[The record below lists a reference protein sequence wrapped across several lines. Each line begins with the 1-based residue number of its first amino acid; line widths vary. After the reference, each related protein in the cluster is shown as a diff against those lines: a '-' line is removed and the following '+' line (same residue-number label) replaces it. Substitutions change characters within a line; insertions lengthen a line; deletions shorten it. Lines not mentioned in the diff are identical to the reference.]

1 MLQSLDTLIAFVL
14 IILVVS
20 LLITIVVQMIAAFL
34 NLRGLNLAKGLAQ
47 TFESVAPVEKA
58 CAKELAGQ
66 VLRGGML
73 SDSSFKHWP
82 HWWRL
87 ATAAR
92 PDEVFDA
99 IHRIAIGKGDEGA
112 TIQKAA
118 QDFLVA
124 LGVER
129 QTIDKAAGVIS
140 AAPVAADDLVKDVG
154 AITDPAVQAKIQSHL
169 DELTRQLQAYASA
182 EAARVAAGAATID
195 KAYEKF
201 QYWFELTQERV
212 QQWFATHT
220 RICTIVCAFIFAF
233 WLQLDTVEIFH
244 RVSTDR
250 SLRDQLVAQSGVIGS
265 QAEKV
270 FAASASVLGRGYA
283 TWLGKLPADT
293 QASLASVQVQPND
306 TREGLVSRVSAAL
319 PAGPAKAQQLQSLN
333 ETLDNTATETL
344 KAQAGDY
351 AAVKADFDHSAG
363 FDLFPTGP
371 GGRWGHGWPR
381 GWADHWVGLL
391 FSVGLLSLGAPFWY
405 NILKG
410 LTSLRSTVA
419 QNIADEKDQ
428 DQSSNATGVASFVA
442 QAAPASGAPPTV
454 K

>member
-14 IILVVS
+14 ILLVVS

-47 TFESVAPVEKA
+47 TFQSVAPVESA
-58 CAKELAGQ
+58 CAKELAGE

-99 IHRIAIGKGDEGA
+99 IHRIALGKGDEGA

-124 LGVER
+124 LGYER
-129 QTIDKAAGVIS
+129 QTIEKAAGVIS
-140 AAPVAADDLVKDVG
+140 ATSAGADDLVKEIG
-154 AITDPAVQAKIQSHL
+154 AITDPVLQAKIQSRL
-169 DELTRQLQAYASA
+169 DDLKRQLQSYSSA
-182 EAARVAAGAATID
+182 EAARVAAGAAAID

-201 QYWFELTQERV
+201 QYWYELTQERV

-220 RICTIVCAFIFAF
+220 RICTIVCAFVFAF

-244 RVSTDR
+244 LVSADR
-250 SLRDQLVAQSGVIGS
+250 TLRDQLVAQSGVIGS

-283 TWLGKLPADT
+283 AWLGKLPADAQT
-293 QASLASVQVQPND
+293 ALASIQVQPND
-306 TREGLVSRVSAAL
+306 TREQLLSRVDAVM
-319 PAGPAKAQQLQSLN
+319 PAGSAKAQQLQSLN
-333 ETLDNTATETL
+333 DTLDQTATETL
-344 KAQAGDY
+344 KARAGDY
-351 AAVKADFDHSAG
+351 AAVKADFDHSSG
-363 FDLFPTGP
+363 FDLFPSGP
-371 GGRWGHGWPR
+371 SGRWGHGWWR

-428 DQSSNATGVASFVA
+428 DQSSSGVGSFVA
-442 QAAPASGAPPTV
+442 QAAPATGAPPTV